1 MSEGLCDPCSLAQSS
16 PVTILVL
23 VAAVCLL
30 AGLVYGCRRRRSAA
44 NHAPGLLQAQLT
56 DNPLSSSSPGSM
68 RQSLSDATVQRTD
81 DAYML
86 VRVVFQPMRILIGYG
101 QVVNQIGL
109 VLAMDLPPLIQKMFN
124 VLSVLAINLKILQ
137 IDCLGDLSFCTC
149 CHSPPLHRL
158 V

>member
-16 PVTILVL
+16 PVTILIL
-23 VAAVCLL
+23 GGAVCLL
-30 AGLVYGCRRRRSAA
+30 AGLAYGCRRRMSAA
-44 NHAPGLLQAQLT
+44 SRAPGLLQAQLT
-56 DNPLSSSSPGSM
+56 DNPLSSSPGSM

-149 CHSPPLHRL
+149 CHSPPCP
-158 V
+158 VSSN

>member
-16 PVTILVL
+16 PVTILIL
-23 VAAVCLL
+23 GGAVCLL
-30 AGLVYGCRRRRSAA
+30 AGLAYGCRRRRSAA
-44 NHAPGLLQAQLT
+44 SQAPGLLQAQLT

-149 CHSPPLHRL
+149 CHSPPLSR
-158 V
+158 VF